1 MKDMSFL
8 EMVPVVLALYLWAD
22 KLSNKKILFHID
34 NLALVSIL
42 NKRSSKDKLIM
53 KLIRP
58 FVLLTMLNNVQFR
71 TVHIEGVKNDI
82 ADSISRFQMSRFR
95 SLAPE
100 ADVSPAVLSME
111 FLTLISS
118 L

>member
-8 EMVPVVLALYLWAD
+8 EMIPVVLALYLWAD
-22 KLSNKKILFHID
+22 KRSSKNILFHID

-42 NKRSSKDKLIM
+42 SKRSSKDKLII

-58 FVLLTMLNNVQFR
+58 CVLFTMLSNVQFR
-71 TVHIEGVKNDI
+71 AVHIEGIKNEI

-95 SLAPE
+95 SLAQKQMS
-100 ADVSPAVLSME
+100 AQQ
-111 FLTLISS
+111 FYQWIS
-118 L
+118 